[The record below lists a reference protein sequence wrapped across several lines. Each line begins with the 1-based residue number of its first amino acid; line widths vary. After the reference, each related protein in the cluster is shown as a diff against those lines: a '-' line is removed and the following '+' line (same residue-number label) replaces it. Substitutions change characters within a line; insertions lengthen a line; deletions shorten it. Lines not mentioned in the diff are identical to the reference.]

1 MDDPIA
7 AIVPGRDVAVAVDF
21 RCVAAGDKLTWLR
34 DAQAERLD
42 EWTDVLLQPEAD
54 ELHVID
60 SAEDDAVRG
69 VVPVWP
75 VEGQGSNRRL
85 RC

>member
-1 MDDPIA
+1 M
-7 AIVPGRDVAVAVDF
+7 DF
-21 RCVAAGDKLTWLR
+21 RGVAAGDKLTWLR

-42 EWTDVLLQPEAD
+42 VLLQPEAD

-60 SAEDDAVRG
+60 SAEYDAVRG

-75 VEGQGSNRRL
+75 VEGQGSSRRL